1 LPFNFWKLI
10 SALITNHNQNLS
22 QDYSNHSVQAMSHY
36 RTKRKATFQDKFY
49 NNIAPIVTG
58 VGASVVIVGALFKI
72 QHWPGSGPLLIAG
85 LGTEAL
91 LFLLFAF
98 APQHADP
105 DWSIVYKELDPEYE
119 GDFGVNPA
127 EDGAK
132 NSVVKR
138 LEDMLEKAKVDQSLV
153 EKLGRGMNTLAESAS
168 KMSELG
174 NAAVATAEYSKN
186 TKATADAMANMNKS
200 LSATATAMGD
210 IATSSAATA
219 NDSKAYHAQVQ
230 VVTKNLT
237 ALNMVY
243 ENELKDTNS
252 HIKAM
257 NKFMGNMS
265 TAMDSMASAAADT
278 QAFKAEMSK
287 LNKNLTSLNSV
298 YGNMLSAMRG

>member
-1 LPFNFWKLI
+1 
-10 SALITNHNQNLS
+10 
-22 QDYSNHSVQAMSHY
+22 MSHY
-36 RTKRKATFQDKFY
+36 RSKRKPSFQDKFY
-49 NNIAPIVTG
+49 TNIAPVVTG
-58 VGASVVIVGALFKI
+58 LGASVVIIGALFKI
-72 QHWPGSGPLLIAG
+72 QHWPGASEFLIAG

-105 DWSIVYKELDPEYE
+105 DWSMVYKELDPEFE
-119 GDFGVNPA
+119 GDFGLTA
-127 EDGAK
+127 GEDGAK

-168 KMSELG
+168 KMAELG

-186 TKATADAMANMNKS
+186 TKSTADAMANMNKS
-200 LSATATAMGD
+200 LIATTTAMGD
-210 IATSSAATA
+210 IATSSVANA

-237 ALNMVY
+237 ALNLVY
-243 ENELKDTNS
+243 ESELKDTNS

-257 NKFMGNMS
+257 NKFMGNMG
-265 TAMDSMASAAADT
+265 TAMDSMASAATDA
-278 QAFKAEMSK
+278 QAFKAEMTK

-298 YGNMLSAMRG
+298 YGNMLSAMKG